1 MSNIAACCVC
11 GAGYS
16 QRSVRISNAGGFFCT
31 CVVGTQSQKGC
42 FAHVVELS
50 EKKEVNGWG
59 WAGLS
64 RDVFAFGV
72 IGYST

>member
-1 MSNIAACCVC
+1 M
-11 GAGYS
+11 
-16 QRSVRISNAGGFFCT
+16 